1 MYIYIFMYKG
11 TCEFPRIKKKRLR
24 KVISSGG
31 QSVSRAIGRA
41 SLDDAVTGVGA
52 AVDARRL
59 SLLLSFSPFS
69 PFLRFLSTRF
79 SKFLSYSTYFRRW
92 LSSPRGRRSRFRPS
106 SPLFLPF
113 LLLLLFEFSF
123 HIYNLAVSNLFLNSF
138 IWWLCRIKFFSTLCC
153 LFRFLKRSHIGVI
166 LLFLFLFLTGLRYH
180 PR

>member
-1 MYIYIFMYKG
+1 MYKG

-52 AVDARRL
+52 AVGARH
-59 SLLLSFSPFS
+59 SLLLSFPPFS

-138 IWWLCRIKFFSTLCC
+138 IWWEMSDKI
-153 LFRFLKRSHIGVI
+153 LFYSLLFVPIFKRSHM
-166 LLFLFLFLTGLRYH
+166 LFFFFYFYF
-180 PR
+180 

>member
-52 AVDARRL
+52 AVGARH
-59 SLLLSFSPFS
+59 SLLLSFPPFS

-138 IWWLCRIKFFSTLCC
+138 IWWEMSDKI
-153 LFRFLKRSHIGVI
+153 LFYS
-166 LLFLFLFLTGLRYH
+166 LLFVPIFKT
-180 PR
+180 

>member
-52 AVDARRL
+52 AVGARRL

-69 PFLRFLSTRF
+69 PFLRFLSTQF

-113 LLLLLFEFSF
+113 LLLLQVFVSYLQFG
-123 HIYNLAVSNLFLNSF
+123 SNLFFSLTRSF
-138 IWWLCRIKFFSTLCC
+138 DEKCRIKFFSTLCC

>member
-52 AVDARRL
+52 AVGARH
-59 SLLLSFSPFS
+59 SLLLSFPPFS

-138 IWWLCRIKFFSTLCC
+138 IWWEMSDKI
-153 LFRFLKRSHIGVI
+153 LFYSLLFVPIFKRSHM
-166 LLFLFLFLTGLRYH
+166 LFFFFYFYF
-180 PR
+180 

>member
-1 MYIYIFMYKG
+1 MYKG

-52 AVDARRL
+52 AVGARRH
-59 SLLLSFSPFS
+59 SLLLSFPPFS

-79 SKFLSYSTYFRRW
+79 SKFLSYSTLRIFDDDCHLQGEEDLDFVRA
-92 LSSPRGRRSRFRPS
+92 PPS
-106 SPLFLPF
+106 SFPSSSFYSSSFRFIFTIWLFLI
-113 LLLLLFEFSF
+113 FS
-123 HIYNLAVSNLFLNSF
+123 LTRSF
-138 IWWLCRIKFFSTLCC
+138 DEKCRIKFFSTLCC